1 MTCLFFGGRTPNEP
15 RGVIC
20 VNEQHRLHVGKRYI
34 WMSWH
39 NYTGPSF
46 YTMEKGKEV
55 EYEPE
60 NETDPVWGAFGKWYD
75 KRTRSEACLTKA

>member
-1 MTCLFFGGRTPNEP
+1 
-15 RGVIC
+15 
-20 VNEQHRLHVGKRYI
+20 
-34 WMSWH
+34 MSWH

-60 NETDPVWGAFGKWYD
+60 NETDPVWAVFGKWYD